1 MSKIKCV
8 LIFSFLRCAN
18 IYDPENIRS
27 EHKKGAQMKGIK
39 VDEKSYKNIVIY
51 YIEYVT
57 FKDFSYV
64 KINSVYPLCLII
76 G

>member
-18 IYDPENIRS
+18 IYGPENIRS

-39 VDEKSYKNIVIY
+39 VDEKY
-51 YIEYVT
+51 T
-57 FKDFSYV
+57 
-64 KINSVYPLCLII
+64 KILLFITLNT
-76 G
+76 